1 MLACA
6 SAVPFVFPERYL
18 ITQMTVFF
26 IWATVVTQWNLVL
39 GVGGIF
45 SLAQMALFAC
55 GSYGTAMLGY
65 YFHWPLWLAMPASAV
80 LALIVSMLI
89 GLACLRLKGP
99 MSRCSRSLSRR

>member
-65 YFHWPLWLAMPASAV
+65 YLHWPLWLAMVPVVMLVPTATFVMSKFWAFRIPEAEPAA
-80 LALIVSMLI
+80 
-89 GLACLRLKGP
+89 
-99 MSRCSRSLSRR
+99 